1 MGNFEHLFVLGL
13 VIIALLDRFL
23 IRRKSVQLN
32 SIGMGVVKGG
42 ALAFPVSL
50 SVRSCWVSDAQVE
63 YWLKDLKNPTVV
75 IAGKTRTVDTSIR
88 GVREEYLLINSRYLE
103 PARWDLRVRI
113 TNGNCRLNPFY
124 RIFPMHEVMEKQ
136 YTITTD
142 EGGRWN
148 VQ

>member
-1 MGNFEHLFVLGL
+1 MANFEHFFVLL
-13 VIIALLDRFL
+13 MVLIALADRFIL
-23 IRRKSVQLN
+23 RRKSVQLQ
-32 SIGMGVVKGG
+32 SIGMGVMKGE
-42 ALAFPVSL
+42 ALAFPISL
-50 SVRSCWVSDAQVE
+50 AIRRCWVTDAQVE
-63 YWLKDLKNPTVV
+63 YWLKDLKNPSVV
-75 IAGKTRTVDTSIR
+75 IAGKTRTVDTAVS

-136 YTITTD
+136 YTITAV

-148 VQ
+148 VE